1 MTQIV
6 VLTRHYQAYRFKY
19 PPPAPPNPTPRWP
32 PGYDGGWRGQATRRR
47 EAAAPNSTGAGPL
60 QSFHK
65 KRERNRDGHK
75 SRWRGKGGGGWG
87 GTPGK
92 RNNTEGLKCERFFF
106 LIRRNSWPYPPHAG
120 PFGCKRRAPVGSR
133 EVRSCGMGV
142 ANKGSQSNPR
152 RHSETRKC
160 IERFSSAPDMLTL
173 VVFRGSWHAKRYLKY
188 ED

>member
-1 MTQIV
+1 MAAGEVKPHVDGKQQRQTQQV
-6 VLTRHYQAYRFKY
+6 PGHFK
-19 PPPAPPNPTPRWP
+19 AFIRSE
-32 PGYDGGWRGQATRRR
+32 R
-47 EAAAPNSTGAGPL
+47 ETETAIKADDEG
-60 QSFHK
+60 
-65 KRERNRDGHK
+65 R
-75 SRWRGKGGGGWG
+75 GGGGGG

-106 LIRRNSWPYPPHAG
+106 LIRRNLWPYPPHAG

-173 VVFRGSWHAKRYLKY
+173 VVFRGS
-188 ED
+188 